1 MSARNA
7 MTRPSGMVGHN
18 QPVYRH
24 MHPGVFV
31 VSMVGWLSYLLV
43 YWLVFGL
50 HLEGTLVLAVA
61 TVFFAVYFALPLVL
75 MRLRRQPS
83 WVEKSSFTAFL
94 RGEIDTLTGRMS
106 GVDAL
111 AQVAVLPIAIALG
124 TMVIGIIVVA
134 AR

>member
-1 MSARNA
+1 
-7 MTRPSGMVGHN
+7 
-18 QPVYRH
+18 

-31 VSMVGWLSYLLV
+31 VSMMGWLSTMLV

-50 HLEGTLVLAVA
+50 HLEGTLVMAVA
-61 TVFFAVYFALPLVL
+61 TVFFAVYFSIPLVL
-75 MRLRRQPS
+75 MRLRRAPS
-83 WVEKSSFTAFL
+83 WVEKSSFATFL
-94 RGEIDTLTGRMS
+94 RGEIDTFTGRMS

-124 TMVIGIIVVA
+124 TMAIGIIVMT